1 MRLGV
6 LDVGSNTVHL
16 QIMDAHH
23 GSAPLAYE
31 SFKEEIRLAEYL
43 TEDGD
48 ISDEGIKTLLLTLN
62 RLKNEAKEIQLDD
75 MLAFATSAIREAKNS
90 DLVLQA
96 VHSSTGIELE
106 VLSGTDEAKFTF
118 LAARR
123 WVGWSA
129 GDVLLLDIGGG
140 SLEIATGTQ
149 ENPTYSNSVM
159 LGASRLTRQFLV
171 GDPFTEKSL
180 NKLRLHIAEVLE
192 SIKDEIGDNSD
203 RTAIGTS
210 KTFRTLRRIQ
220 QNYLPELGSSLTS
233 AGLKTIV
240 PRLAK
245 MTENQRAQLPG
256 VSPSRARQIVAGA
269 LVADATMNIFG
280 VEKITQ
286 CPWALREGI
295 VLQRLDWLKS

>member
-16 QIMDAHH
+16 QVMDAHH
-23 GSAPLAYE
+23 GSAPLAFQ
-31 SFKEEIRLAEYL
+31 SFKEEIRLAEFL
-43 TEDGD
+43 TDKGEL
-48 ISDEGIKTLLLTLN
+48 STTGIETLLRTLT
-62 RLKNEAKEIQLDD
+62 RLKNEAKDIQLDD
-75 MLAFATSAIREAKNS
+75 MLAFATSAIREATNS
-90 DLVLQA
+90 D
-96 VHSSTGIELE
+96 E
-106 VLSGTDEAKFTF
+106 VLSAVNRETGIDLQVLSGADEARFTF
-118 LAARR
+118 LAVRR

-140 SLEIATGTQ
+140 SLEVATGEQ
-149 ENPTYSNSVM
+149 ENPIYSNSVM
-159 LGASRLTRQFLV
+159 LGANRMTRQFLT

-180 NKLRLHIAEVLE
+180 NKLREHIQLTLAPLK
-192 SIKDEIGDNSD
+192 SDIGDNSK

-220 QNYLPELGSSLTS
+220 QNYLPDLGSSLTRD
-233 AGLKTIV
+233 GLKTIV

-245 MTENQRAQLPG
+245 MTQAQRAGLPG
-256 VSPSRARQIVAGA
+256 VSASRAVQIVAGA
-269 LVADATMNIFG
+269 IVAEETMSAFG
-280 VEKITQ
+280 IEKLTQ

>member
-23 GSAPLAYE
+23 GSAPLAFQ

-43 TEDGD
+43 TESGEL
-48 ISDEGIKTLLLTLN
+48 SREGIKTLLDTLN
-62 RLKNEAKEIQLDD
+62 RLKNAARDIKLDD
-75 MLAFATSAIREAKNS
+75 MLAFATSAIREANNS
-90 DLVLQA
+90 EEVLKAVLENTGVDLQ
-96 VHSSTGIELE
+96 
-106 VLSGTDEAKFTF
+106 VLSGPDEARFTF
-118 LAARR
+118 LAVRR

-129 GDVLLLDIGGG
+129 GDVILLDIGGG
-140 SLEIATGTQ
+140 SLEIAIGDQ

-159 LGASRLTRQFLV
+159 LGANRLTRQFLS

-180 NKLRLHIAEVLE
+180 IKLQNHISETLIPLAR
-192 SIKDEIGDNSD
+192 EIGDNQH

-220 QNYLPELGSSLTS
+220 QNFLPELGNSLTRN
-233 AGLKTIV
+233 GLQIIV
-240 PRLAK
+240 PKLSK
-245 MTENQRAQLPG
+245 MTHSQRAELPG
-256 VSPSRARQIVAGA
+256 VSNSRARQIVAGA
-269 LVADATMNIFG
+269 MVAECAMTALGI
-280 VEKITQ
+280 EKVDQ

>member
-43 TEDGD
+43 TENGD
-48 ISDEGIKTLLLTLN
+48 ISDKGIETLLQTLN

-96 VHSSTGIELE
+96 VQTATGIDLE
-106 VLSGTDEAKFTF
+106 VLSGADEAKFTF

-140 SLEIATGTQ
+140 SLEIATGSQ
-149 ENPTYSNSVM
+149 ENPTYSHSVM

-180 NKLRLHIAEVLE
+180 SKLRQHVTDTLE
-192 SIKDEIGDNSD
+192 SIKGEVGDNSN

-220 QNYLPELGSSLTS
+220 QNYLPELGSSLT
-233 AGLKTIV
+233 AEGLRTIV

-245 MTENQRAQLPG
+245 MTETQRAELPG
-256 VSPSRARQIVAGA
+256 VSFSRARQIVAGA
-269 LVADATMNIFG
+269 IVADASMRILE

>member
-16 QIMDAHH
+16 QVMDAHH
-23 GSAPLAYE
+23 GSAPLAFQ
-31 SFKEEIRLAEYL
+31 SFKEEIRLAEFL
-43 TEDGD
+43 TDNGQL
-48 ISDEGIKTLLLTLN
+48 STTGIETLLRTLT
-62 RLKNEAKEIQLDD
+62 RLKNEAKDIQLDD
-75 MLAFATSAIREAKNS
+75 MLAFATSAIREATNS
-90 DLVLQA
+90 DEVLDA
-96 VHSSTGIELE
+96 VNRETGIDLQ
-106 VLSGTDEAKFTF
+106 VLSGADEARFTF
-118 LAARR
+118 LAVRR

-140 SLEIATGTQ
+140 SLEVATGEQ
-149 ENPTYSNSVM
+149 ENPIYSNSVM
-159 LGASRLTRQFLV
+159 LGANRMTRQFLT

-180 NKLRLHIAEVLE
+180 NKLREHIQFTLAPL
-192 SIKDEIGDNSD
+192 KGDIGDNSK

-220 QNYLPELGSSLTS
+220 QNYLPDLGSSLTRD
-233 AGLKTIV
+233 GLKTIV

-245 MTENQRAQLPG
+245 MTQAQRAGLPG
-256 VSPSRARQIVAGA
+256 VSASRAVQIVAGA
-269 LVADATMNIFG
+269 IVAEETMSAFG
-280 VEKITQ
+280 IEKLTQ